1 MCLSSLWKEFRDT
14 LFRDVSFSAH
24 SISRN
29 NSTKATIS
37 RGFKEQKERNVM
49 GTEHLRT
56 VAQGRIK
63 KLAIKRVRSYVVEG
77 IRDKLFSD
85 VSYSVHNISR

>member
-1 MCLSSLWKEFRDT
+1 
-14 LFRDVSFSAH
+14 
-24 SISRN
+24 
-29 NSTKATIS
+29 
-37 RGFKEQKERNVM
+37 M

-85 VSYSVHNISR
+85 VSYSVHNISRKNGTKATNSPGMQGVLERKLICSGMDQSGANRHNNKN